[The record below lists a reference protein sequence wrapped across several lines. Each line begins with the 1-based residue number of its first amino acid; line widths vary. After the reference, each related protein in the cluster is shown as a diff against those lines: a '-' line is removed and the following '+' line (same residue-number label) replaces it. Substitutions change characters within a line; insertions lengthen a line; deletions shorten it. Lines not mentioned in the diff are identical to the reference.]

1 MRVRDVMTTDPIT
14 VGPEAP
20 FKEVVSLLVEHR
32 VGGLPV
38 VDDDGTLLGIV
49 TETDLITK
57 EAYGD
62 KRQGPMAVVGAV
74 LAGRDHAWLKKA
86 AGLEAAKVMTS
97 RVVTADPAEDVH
109 VAARRLL
116 EHRVGRLPVVEGGRL
131 VGIVSRSDLLR
142 PFQRSDDEIATDV
155 QARLKDPV
163 IFEHGS
169 QVRSTVAQGVVTLT
183 GMVTYPHELEH
194 VERMVADV
202 PGVVSV
208 ENGVDAEHPEPPPP
222 RYETDLGREG
232 FTPRQ
237 F

>member
-14 VGPEAP
+14 VGPETP

-86 AGLEAAKVMTS
+86 AGLEAAKIMTS
-97 RVVTADPAEDVH
+97 RVVTTDPAEDVH

-142 PFQRSDDEIATDV
+142 PFQRSDEEIATDV

-163 IFEHGS
+163 IFEHGN

-183 GMVTYPHELEH
+183 GMVTYPHEIELM
-194 VERMVADV
+194 ERMVAEV

-208 ENGVDAEHPEPPPP
+208 ENRVDAEHPEPPAP
-222 RYETDLGREG
+222 ETDLGRDG